1 MDEMTKSMGQP
12 IKNIGESRKKP
23 TKKVAEARLE
33 PWSIIFCSIPHLV
46 QKLRKK
52 SDELFIIKNQ
62 NESGKYMH
70 PLSRS
75 EVTYRKC

>member
-1 MDEMTKSMGQP
+1 MDEMTNLMGKP

-52 SDELFIIKNQ
+52 KTGLFIIKNQ
-62 NESGKYMH
+62 NGSGKHMH
-70 PLSRS
+70 PLPRS
-75 EVTYRKC
+75 EVTYSKC